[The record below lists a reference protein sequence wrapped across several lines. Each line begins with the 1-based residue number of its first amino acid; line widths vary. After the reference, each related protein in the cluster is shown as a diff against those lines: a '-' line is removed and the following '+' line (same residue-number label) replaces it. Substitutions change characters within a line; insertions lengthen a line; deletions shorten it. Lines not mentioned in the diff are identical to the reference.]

1 MGLSALVL
9 AAASAPAAG
18 AGATANGTSP
28 LVVDKAATYEVAQ
41 EIGPGSINHTAK
53 RWDFY
58 GADLGSMFTYE
69 GRLYMVFGDTFGG
82 PAATPF
88 FSVAHSD
95 WRSNTMA
102 YVASSAQPVHG
113 LYFSGMVTGGT
124 GTAEQLL
131 SSKKVVGVEQ
141 TVIPTYGIAVGK
153 TMYLYYMSVKEFGAA
168 GHWSCNYSGV
178 ADSKD
183 GGQLFVKAPH
193 IAWAGDSN
201 FGQVALVKQAPY
213 IYVFGIPCGR
223 YGSLEMARVPE
234 VDVLD
239 KASYQYW
246 DDHGWALA
254 EPGAAVVVVKAPVGE
269 LSVQWNSYYR
279 KWLMMY
285 LVDPTGQIVVRTA
298 DEMTGPWSSPQ
309 VVVTSAEYP
318 QLYAPYI
325 TPEWDSGP
333 GIYFNMSVYG
343 RYQVLLM
350 HTAFT
355 AGAA

>member
-1 MGLSALVL
+1 
-9 AAASAPAAG
+9 
-18 AGATANGTSP
+18 
-28 LVVDKAATYEVAQ
+28 
-41 EIGPGSINHTAK
+41 
-53 RWDFY
+53 
-58 GADLGSMFTYE
+58 MFTYE

-153 TMYLYYMSVKEFGAA
+153 TMYLSYMSVKEFGAG

-201 FGQVALVKQAPY
+201 FGQVAWSSKLPISMFSAYRVVATGAWRWPAYPKST
-213 IYVFGIPCGR
+213 
-223 YGSLEMARVPE
+223 SLTKP
-234 VDVLD
+234 
-239 KASYQYW
+239 
-246 DDHGWALA
+246 
-254 EPGAAVVVVKAPVGE
+254 
-269 LSVQWNSYYR
+269 
-279 KWLMMY
+279 
-285 LVDPTGQIVVRTA
+285 PTSTGTA
-298 DEMTGPWSSPQ
+298 TAGPWPS
-309 VVVTSAEYP
+309 
-318 QLYAPYI
+318 LAP
-325 TPEWDSGP
+325 
-333 GIYFNMSVYG
+333 
-343 RYQVLLM
+343 L
-350 HTAFT
+350 
-355 AGAA
+355 